1 MFMSVVCQTQHWV
14 LFYLFIFV
22 VVVVALLNIYA
33 LQKGTKGQNL
43 KQLNSPPKAHTLQ
56 IKKDPK
62 K

>member
-1 MFMSVVCQTQHWV
+1 MFMSVVCETQHWV
-14 LFYLFIFV
+14 LFFFYFFF
-22 VVVVALLNIYA
+22 VALLNIYA